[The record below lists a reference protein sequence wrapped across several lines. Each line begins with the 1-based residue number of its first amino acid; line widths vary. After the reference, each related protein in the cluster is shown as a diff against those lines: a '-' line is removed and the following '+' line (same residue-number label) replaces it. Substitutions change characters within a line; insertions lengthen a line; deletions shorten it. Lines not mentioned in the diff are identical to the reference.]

1 MNKKDRMFK
10 ALFDYHAG
18 IPPDKYTKFNK
29 FFYKSHNHFYIV
41 LLLASSSNEHAG
53 YHYEEIVNMYPH
65 LYASRTTIHSILNEG
80 VENKFF
86 SKHKNIHDHRKQNY
100 KLSFEQ
106 KKEAISWLDNH
117 PIRDYNR

>member
-1 MNKKDRMFK
+1 MKKKERMFK

-18 IPPDKYTKFNK
+18 VPPEKYTKFNK

-41 LLLASSSNEHAG
+41 LLLASSSNDHEG

-80 VENKFF
+80 VENNYFYKTQ
-86 SKHKNIHDHRKQNY
+86 SKTDHRKQKY
-100 KLSFEQ
+100 KLSTEQ
-106 KKEAISWLDNH
+106 KKEAVDWLDNH
-117 PIRDYNR
+117 PIRKYI